1 MATADLIF
9 SIFAT
14 HMLMYMYAKHVTQ
27 TISRFV
33 LVLPDGSANV
43 NISRFVLV

>member
-14 HMLMYMYAKHVTQ
+14 HKLMYMYAKHVTQ

-33 LVLPDGSANV
+33 LV
-43 NISRFVLV
+43 